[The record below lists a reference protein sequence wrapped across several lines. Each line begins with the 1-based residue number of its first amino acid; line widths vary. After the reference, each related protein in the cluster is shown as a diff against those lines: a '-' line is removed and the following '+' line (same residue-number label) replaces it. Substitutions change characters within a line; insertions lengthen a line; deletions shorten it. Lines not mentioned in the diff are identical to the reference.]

1 MIITLGFEKNANFF
15 AENWQKSPKI
25 MIITSTP
32 EFAIGLFDCL
42 AAKPIQTM
50 AKDWA
55 TNLGWIFN
63 DLHRCKKYRH
73 ICYLKP

>member
-1 MIITLGFEKNANFF
+1 
-15 AENWQKSPKI
+15 
-25 MIITSTP
+25 
-32 EFAIGLFDCL
+32 
-42 AAKPIQTM
+42 M